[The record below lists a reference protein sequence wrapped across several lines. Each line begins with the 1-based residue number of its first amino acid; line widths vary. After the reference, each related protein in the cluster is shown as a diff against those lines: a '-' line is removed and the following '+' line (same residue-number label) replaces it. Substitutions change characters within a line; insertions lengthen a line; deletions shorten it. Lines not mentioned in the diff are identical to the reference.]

1 MQVPRLRTF
10 CHAASET
17 FFKRR
22 DGLPTTILL
31 VFKIDLTFRFPML
44 QHYAAKSLSLLQ
56 TVPLYRM
63 RFLHLVTLK
72 FLFHSSQNQFLPT
85 WSCYLATLLNGPT
98 YQRCFTKCLNRM
110 QYTIKK
116 VQKSNLLLAVPL
128 AILSTQVLHSNFETS
143 PSQIISCILL
153 APIHSS
159 CLAS

>member
-31 VFKIDLTFRFPML
+31 VSKIDLTFRFPML

-128 AILSTQVLHSNFETS
+128 AILSTQVLHSNF
-143 PSQIISCILL
+143 
-153 APIHSS
+153 
-159 CLAS
+159 